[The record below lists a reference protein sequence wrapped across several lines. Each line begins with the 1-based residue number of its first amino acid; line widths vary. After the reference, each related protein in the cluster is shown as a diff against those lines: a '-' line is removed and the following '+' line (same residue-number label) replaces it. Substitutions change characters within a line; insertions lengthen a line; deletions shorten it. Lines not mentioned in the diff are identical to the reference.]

1 MDKEYCGYR
10 NLNVRE
16 STKSGRSR
24 KGNAQKP
31 KKAHSRRSCFGTGDV
46 SLNNT
51 SNCRKSSDTKRCVVK
66 SDDDV
71 KSDQRRALV
80 RSRTGVN
87 RTMYG
92 TRAKYGT
99 VVRSKTAKSAQQN
112 EEIELLPNPGLEGG
126 RRRSEDLLQQSSRRS
141 SSENL
146 LQQSSRRSS
155 SENLLD
161 QSDLLQL
168 TGGRPTA
175 QDQIRAQ
182 VKATGV
188 YQRGQCLDAPD
199 EATCHGDDNCH
210 WIKESKDGKKA
221 HCGAKSGV
229 RKGDK
234 VYEGPMLPYH
244 TGYVESEQLLPNP
257 GLEGGR
263 PTAAEVRAAQKA
275 RGSYQSGDCVGAD
288 EQVCRDDPSCLWV
301 KGRKDGQGKAYC
313 RARSGH
319 RKGTKTY
326 TEARPQASAASVS
339 DGSSHDASMAAAAE
353 WEAAQAPVF
362 PERGKCRAPTQ
373 VSCENDPNCR
383 WTNASKA
390 LKADGTPQVKAHCGA
405 KQGVRTKKDG
415 SAPDVFQGP
424 MRPM

>member
-31 KKAHSRRSCFGTGDV
+31 KKAHSRRSCFGTGDA

-126 RRRSEDLLQQSSRRS
+126 RRRSENSL
-141 SSENL
+141 E
-146 LQQSSRRSS
+146 
-155 SENLLD
+155 
-161 QSDLLQL
+161 QSDLLRL

-175 QDQIRAQ
+175 QDQVRAQ
-182 VKATGV
+182 AKATGV
-188 YQRGQCLDAPD
+188 YQRGQCLDTT
-199 EATCHGDDNCH
+199 ETNCTGDPNCH
-210 WIKESKDGKKA
+210 WIEKSKTGVAA
-221 HCGAKSGV
+221 HCAAKSGV

-288 EQVCRDDPSCLWV
+288 EQVCRDDLSCLWV
-301 KGRKDGQGKAYC
+301 NARKDGKGKAYC

-326 TEARPQASAASVS
+326 TTARPQASAASVS
-339 DGSSHDASMAAAAE
+339 DGSSHAASMAAAAE

>member
-31 KKAHSRRSCFGTGDV
+31 KKAHSRRSCFGTGDA

-51 SNCRKSSDTKRCVVK
+51 TNCRKSSDTKRCVVK

-92 TRAKYGT
+92 TRAKKGT
-99 VVRSKTAKSAQQN
+99 LVRSKKANQQN
-112 EEIELLPNPGLEGG
+112 DEFELLPNPGLEGG
-126 RRRSEDLLQQSSRRS
+126 R
-141 SSENL
+141 
-146 LQQSSRRSS
+146 
-155 SENLLD
+155 
-161 QSDLLQL
+161 
-168 TGGRPTA
+168 PTA
-175 QDQIRAQ
+175 QDKVRAEA
-182 VKATGV
+182 KATGV

-221 HCGAKSGV
+221 HCAAKSGV

-234 VYEGPMLPYH
+234 VYQGPMLPYH
-244 TGYVESEQLLPNP
+244 VGYVEPEELLPNP
-257 GLEGGR
+257 GQDGGR

-275 RGSYQSGDCVGAD
+275 RGSYQLGDCVGAD
-288 EQVCRDDPSCLWV
+288 EQVCRDDVSCLWV
-301 KGRKDGQGKAYC
+301 NARKDGKGKAYC
-313 RARSGH
+313 RSRSGH

-326 TEARPQASAASVS
+326 TEARPQASAASDS
-339 DGSSHDASMAAAAE
+339 DMSEQSSV
-353 WEAAQAPVF
+353 PVF
-362 PERGKCRAPTQ
+362 PERGKCRAATQ